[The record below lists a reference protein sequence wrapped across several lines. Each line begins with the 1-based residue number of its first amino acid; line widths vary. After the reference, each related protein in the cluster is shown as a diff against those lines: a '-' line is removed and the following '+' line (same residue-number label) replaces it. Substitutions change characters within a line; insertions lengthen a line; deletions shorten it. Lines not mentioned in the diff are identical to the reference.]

1 MQPFTSG
8 EGSYSAG
15 ILDRDS
21 ISWCAPER
29 VGAALYKSGGSFGS
43 LSVIARL
50 TQAATAAKLRPRTDA
65 AQHFVRDD
73 RTVTGTE
80 RLW

>member
-15 ILDRDS
+15 IRGRDS
-21 ISWCAPER
+21 ISWCATER
-29 VGAALYKSGGSFGS
+29 VGAALYKSGGSFGA

-50 TQAATAAKLRPRTDA
+50 TQAATAAKLRPRTDGGSTLCPRPDC
-65 AQHFVRDD
+65 H
-73 RTVTGTE
+73 GN
-80 RLW
+80 